1 MSDDLVLVHYGT
13 KGMKWGIRKK
23 EDVTVDSSPKTTPTE
38 SPSTSTPKPLYKQ
51 KRVVIPVAIAAA
63 GAYQVAKNPIS
74 RRIIVMA
81 ARYPIGKVKYKELAP
96 PGTKALVEK
105 YLMK

>member
-23 EDVTVDSSPKTTPTE
+23 EDVTVESSQKTTPTE

-51 KRVVIPVAIAAA
+51 KRVVIPVAIAAV

-74 RRIIVMA
+74 RKIIVTA
-81 ARYPIGKVKYKELAP
+81 ARYPIHRVNYNELAP

-105 YLMK
+105 YLTK